1 MYDDERPCLLGPYDP
16 PEPIQVPRPA
26 RLLLELV
33 SNDNGT
39 IYTEYDPASGAVVE
53 TGILEEIAA

>member
-1 MYDDERPCLLGPYDP
+1 MYADERPCLLGPYDP
-16 PEPIQVPRPA
+16 PEPIVVPRPA

-39 IYTEYDPASGAVVE
+39 LFTEYDPASGAVVE
-53 TGILEEIAA
+53 TGVIEEIAA